1 MTLNIYYSTLKLNDS
16 FIVFIANT
24 VTSFYVVLY
33 MLSVFI
39 HS

>member
-24 VTSFYVVLY
+24 VTSFYVMLY
-33 MLSVFI
+33 MLFI
-39 HS
+39 SIYS